1 MRALPAPRRT
11 LLITTLIAASISA
24 FALPALAQSHRIGLM
39 VPVTGK
45 AADAGKREA
54 IGFYAAL
61 DVINAAG
68 GVDGVK
74 LEAAFAD
81 TAGAPQE
88 AITALRKL
96 AGEDK
101 VLAIVGP
108 HYSGVAEATFPLGN
122 RLGIAQMA
130 VASSKPGVS
139 GANRPYAFRNT
150 LTEDKIVDKVVGKLV
165 EMHKVKKV
173 AIITDMKDPVAKSLG
188 TALLPGSAT
197 KAGLTVVN
205 AKDPVSFQSGDAQ
218 FAAQITRL
226 KSLDADAIALGALGP
241 DALNIII
248 EARRQGMKQ
257 VFFGAAPLMEGDL
270 PKKGG
275 AALQGTMAGAI
286 WDASIDSAANKQ
298 FLAAYDARA
307 KTLYPGEYTAVPD
320 YYAVNAYDAVM
331 MLAKAIKDAK
341 VAGKDLAAD
350 RKSIMEQLTKM
361 SSFDGVAS
369 AGFDKNGDGI
379 KDVHVLEIRDEKW
392 QLTK

>member
-1 MRALPAPRRT
+1 MRAFPASRRVLLVGALIAGSAMSLALPAQ
-11 LLITTLIAASISA
+11 
-24 FALPALAQSHRIGLM
+24 AQSYKLGLM

-61 DVINAAG
+61 DVINASG
-68 GVDGVK
+68 GINGVK

-81 TAGAPQE
+81 PAGAPQE

-96 AGEDK
+96 TGEDQ

-122 RLGIAQMA
+122 RLGITQIS

-150 LTEDKIVDKVVGKLV
+150 LTEDKIVDKVVSQLIA
-165 EMHKVKKV
+165 MHKVKKI

-188 TALLPGSAT
+188 LTLLPEAAA
-197 KAGLTVVN
+197 KAGLTIVN
-205 AKDPVSFQSGDAQ
+205 AKDPVTFQSGDAQ

-226 KSLDADAIALGALGP
+226 KALDADAIGLGALGP
-241 DALNIII
+241 DALNIVI

-275 AALQGTMAGAI
+275 AALQGTLAGAI
-286 WDASIDSAANKQ
+286 WDASINSDANRQ
-298 FLAAYDARA
+298 FLKAYAERA
-307 KTLYPGEYTAVPD
+307 KTLYVGEYTAVPD
-320 YYAVNAYDAVM
+320 YYAVNSYDAVM
-331 MLAKAIKDAK
+331 MLAKAIKDGK
-341 VAGKDLAAD
+341 VTGKDLAAD

-369 AGFDKNGDGI
+369 AGYDKNGDGI
-379 KDVHVLEIRDEKW
+379 KDVHVLEIRDGKW
-392 QLTK
+392 QLAK